1 VLKEKFAQEAA
12 EILIDIGAVSISIEK
27 PFTLTSGGKALFM
40 SIVEKLFH
48 FQKNERSLC
57 KWLYKILQNRASF
70 DVIAGG
76 ETSGI
81 PFAAWISELTSLPMI
96 YKKEV
101 KGFWKNKRIEG
112 EFKPNSS
119 IL

>member
-1 VLKEKFAQEAA
+1 
-12 EILIDIGAVSISIEK
+12 
-27 PFTLTSGGKALFM
+27 M